1 MQVVH
6 GEKVVQETGGRLSMP
21 QRVGLRHLKQLGHT
35 FTRSEAVG
43 AQYYNSA
50 KSEKVVA
57 RSETGKAHHYTFTRS
72 ETVGAQN
79 YTPTR
84 SVYSSYVAFLYRK
97 RLPQQNGDRRKR
109 NLHACQVYVGQRWV
123 FAPPPPP
130 PPHAIRGRAV
140 CTMTAPPLVSMD
152 KNQ

>member
-79 YTPTR
+79 YTSTR
-84 SVYSSYVAFLYRK
+84 SETVEE
-97 RLPQQNGDRRKR
+97 QNYTSTRFET
-109 NLHACQVYVGQRWV
+109 VGAQPTY
-123 FAPPPPP
+123 FYK
-130 PPHAIRGRAV
+130 IR
-140 CTMTAPPLVSMD
+140 S
-152 KNQ
+152 